1 MAYFT
6 STQAANLLMRFIS
19 EEALTVMLTAFV
31 FMSGFAHK
39 GSLIG
44 LLSRSL
50 DELENWVKK

>member
-1 MAYFT
+1 MASLFV
-6 STQAANLLMRFIS
+6 QEAVS

-50 DELENWVKK
+50 DELENWVEK